1 MENMVDVANDMPQ
14 ADIAGNV
21 VDASELMAPLE
32 TVEEPLQA
40 EGEPQADVAEKTY
53 TKAEVDAEI
62 RKKADFISRGYE
74 KKLQSD
80 PRIALAEF
88 LMNQTGEK
96 DTVKAADRVRME
108 YIEKQAE
115 ALSQD
120 PLVLAQMLLEMRA
133 PAFKPE
139 VNAEAVDEDG
149 VRIAQ
154 QVIDCIENEEL
165 PSDFNPIDFDRE
177 NPGFLQ
183 YAAKRGVSS
192 AFVKFNKPK
201 ENTPPLPRPTRPSA
215 PVPDQRRDYLSMTD
229 KEFREIEARIKAAA
243 SQGRK
248 VIL

>member
-21 VDASELMAPLE
+21 VDASELMADTPLE
-32 TVEEPLQA
+32 TVDEPLTA

-62 RKKADFISRGYE
+62 RKKADFISKGYE

-96 DTVKAADRVRME
+96 DASKAAERVRKE

-120 PLVLAQMLLEMRA
+120 PLVLAQMLLEMRS
-133 PAFKPE
+133 PTPKQE
-139 VNAEAVDEDG
+139 VNEDG

-165 PSDFNPIDFDRE
+165 PSDFNPVDFDRE

-183 YAAKRGVSS
+183 YAAKRGVSA

-201 ENTPPLPRPTRPSA
+201 ENTPPLPRSTRPST
-215 PVPDQRRDYLSMTD
+215 PVPDQRRDYLSMSD

-243 SQGRK
+243 AQGRK